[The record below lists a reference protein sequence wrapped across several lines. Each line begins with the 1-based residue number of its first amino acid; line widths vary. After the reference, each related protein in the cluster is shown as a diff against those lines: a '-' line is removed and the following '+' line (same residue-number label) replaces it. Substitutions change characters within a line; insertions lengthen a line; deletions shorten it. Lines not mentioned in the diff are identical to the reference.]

1 MMNAL
6 NKEMDLSGVLSKS
19 AYIACF
25 SGKHVEVRLEGV
37 DWETVFPEIEFHK
50 YIEWKKP
57 DDYEIEQFIDI
68 VGIEKIKSILE
79 GK

>member
-1 MMNAL
+1 MEKNINDIRCAQAHTMPVYN
-6 NKEMDLSGVLSKS
+6 
-19 AYIACF
+19 
-25 SGKHVEVRLEGV
+25 GKMIQVDIFGV
-37 DWETVFPEIEFHK
+37 DWETVFPEIEFHE

-68 VGIEKIKSILE
+68 VGVEKIKSILE